1 MPAHGIEHARRIY
14 QAVPG
19 AGLDQQI
26 GRLLIATLTPLAVEA
41 ALTVTAELEH
51 RAAEADALRA
61 AHVERARYHAD
72 RPAAATSPSTPP
84 TGSSP
89 TPSKPTGTPRSAH

>member
-1 MPAHGIEHARRIY
+1 MTVRYHQRGDQQVPTYACQRDGIEHARRIC
-14 QAVPG
+14 QAIPC

-26 GRLLIATLTPLAVEA
+26 GQLLIDTLTPLAIQA
-41 ALTVTAELEH
+41 ALTVTAELQH

-72 RPAAATSPSTPP
+72 AASP
-84 TGSSP
+84 
-89 TPSKPTGTPRSAH
+89 R